1 MPGGQPGNSNSILPK
16 INSFLVN
23 TFFQSG
29 SSNTAQIHPLQPGA
43 IANTLGPSPKIAKK
57 QPSKRKNSVGIVDTG
72 RSLSEGLL
80 FAEHGENMLCTYI
93 VLDVK
98 NNFCTQHVLPM
109 IVDEKRKASEKDLPV
124 QRKKMKTN

>member
-1 MPGGQPGNSNSILPK
+1 MLGGQPGNSNSILPK

-72 RSLSEGLL
+72 KSLSEALILKSVNPQYDKRL
-80 FAEHGENMLCTYI
+80 FIE
-93 VLDVK
+93 
-98 NNFCTQHVLPM
+98 FP
-109 IVDEKRKASEKDLPV
+109 EKFKFTTCRV
-124 QRKKMKTN
+124 QILF